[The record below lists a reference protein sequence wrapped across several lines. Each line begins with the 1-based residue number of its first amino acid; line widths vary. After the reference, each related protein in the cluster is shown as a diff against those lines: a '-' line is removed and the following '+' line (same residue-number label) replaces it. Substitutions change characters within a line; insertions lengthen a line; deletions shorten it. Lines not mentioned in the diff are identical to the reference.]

1 MVVLSLLLNFY
12 LFKMEQFLNKETL
25 QSFIKILTDSRR
37 IAIVSHVNPD
47 GDAIGSSMALSRVLH
62 NMGKN
67 VDVVIPNDFPDF
79 LSWVEGSNEVINFEA
94 EREKAETVINKSD
107 LLFILDFNDFDRSEE
122 MAETLKGYEGDSIML
137 DHHPLPVAPCDVVI
151 SDTSI
156 SSTCEL
162 LFRVLSDAGLDNFID
177 KSAAEAI
184 FAGMMT
190 DTGNFSYNASSPDTY
205 RIIAALLEKGIDKDQ
220 VHANVY
226 HTFSMSRWRLI
237 GHSLKEKMV
246 ILPELKTGYISLSK
260 TELEKYNYQSGDT
273 EGLVN
278 YPLMVKGIVFCVLF
292 TEMDDFVKVSLR
304 SKGSFSVNEFAR
316 AHFNGG
322 GHDNAAGGKID
333 MKLDEAIEKFESL
346 LPDYKEKLYAAE

>member
-1 MVVLSLLLNFY
+1 
-12 LFKMEQFLNKETL
+12 MEQFLSNETI
-25 QSFIKILTDSRR
+25 QSFNKILTDSRS
-37 IAIVSHVNPD
+37 IAIVPHVNPD

-62 NMGKN
+62 NVGKN

-79 LSWVEGSNEVINFEA
+79 LNWIEGSNEVVIFEA
-94 EREKAETVINKSD
+94 ERERAETVINKAD
-107 LLFILDFNDFDRSEE
+107 LLFILDFNNFDRSEE
-122 MAETLKGYEGDSIML
+122 MAETLKGFGGFSVMI
-137 DHHPLPVAPCDVVI
+137 DHHPSPVAPCDIVI
-151 SDTSI
+151 SDTSQ

-162 LFRVLSDAGLDNFID
+162 LFRILCDAGLDDFID

-184 FAGMMT
+184 FTGMMT

-220 VHANVY
+220 VHANVF
-226 HTFSMSRWRLI
+226 HTFSLSRWRLI

-246 ILPELKTGYISLSK
+246 IMPELKTGYISLSK
-260 TELEKYNYQSGDT
+260 AELEQYNYQSGDT

-292 TEMDDFVKVSLR
+292 TEEDDFVKVSFR
-304 SKGSFSVNEFAR
+304 SKGNFSVNDFAR

-322 GHDNAAGGKID
+322 GHDNAAGGRIY
-333 MKLDEAIEKFESL
+333 MGLDEAVKKFESL
-346 LPDYKEKLYAAE
+346 LPDYKDKLYAS